1 MRVYIGT
8 RDPLEPMCEV
18 CFVHFGVY
26 KNVWDLVVVIY
37 RLGLRTRGRV
47 IQLLFLLL
55 LSKLGKTILW
65 QSTPL

>member
-18 CFVHFGVY
+18 CFVPFGVY

-37 RLGLRTRGRV
+37 RLGPDKGRV
-47 IQLLFLLL
+47 IQLSSCY
-55 LSKLGKTILW
+55 SKQIGKAIVW
-65 QSTPL
+65 ESTRL